1 MFMPIQKES
10 VVTSEEE
17 AKGISIEV
25 IYFIILLALP
35 FTFAAISLLLL
46 AILGPVQ
53 VPHCF
58 CSHEYTMKSVAIN
71 TLDKTRNFT
80 VRAGG
85 GAACV
90 CDQTPT
96 VIYTYSSHIVTR
108 GTFRLKD
115 WKDIAFIIFK
125 VLTARSALITI
136 TYEPYPETRGPM
148 FMKCLES
155 LFSLT

>member
-1 MFMPIQKES
+1 MVMPIQKES

-35 FTFAAISLLLL
+35 FTSAAISLLFL

-58 CSHEYTMKSVAIN
+58 CCHEYTMNSVAIN
-71 TLDKTRNFT
+71 TMDKMRNFT

-96 VIYTYSSHIVTR
+96 VIYT
-108 GTFRLKD
+108 
-115 WKDIAFIIFK
+115 
-125 VLTARSALITI
+125 
-136 TYEPYPETRGPM
+136 
-148 FMKCLES
+148 
-155 LFSLT
+155 